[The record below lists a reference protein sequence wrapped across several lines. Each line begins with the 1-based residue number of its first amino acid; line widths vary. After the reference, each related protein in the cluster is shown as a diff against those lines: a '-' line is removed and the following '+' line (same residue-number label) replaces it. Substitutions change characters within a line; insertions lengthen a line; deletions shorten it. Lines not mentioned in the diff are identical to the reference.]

1 MGTFFSKFFNDP
13 LNFHLNFL
21 IRFFLSIFYSLIWFL
36 RFNMYT
42 ISSNSILSFFLL
54 FFYFV
59 IKYWSRNNLLLIT
72 YWFIIILFCFQSPI
86 GYFCWYHI
94 SISRLFQQA
103 LYHVLDSILVALT
116 SYYYISKRALGAH
129 APHGAIWCLGIQ
141 QFLLLPLL
149 SVQLPVRPLFVKFF
163 LCESTKI
170 TKIQS
175 ESLLFQ
181 PKTWG
186 NLHTPRLFWRCHAYY
201 YNLHQVRIIL
211 FHTLVHHFQSSD
223 FHQFSYMILD
233 TYLQH
238 LILLNL
244 KERKLF
250 FRS

>member
-1 MGTFFSKFFNDP
+1 MKEHVEYHKDSTRSFGFF
-13 LNFHLNFL
+13 
-21 IRFFLSIFYSLIWFL
+21 W
-36 RFNMYT
+36 
-42 ISSNSILSFFLL
+42 
-54 FFYFV
+54 
-59 IKYWSRNNLLLIT
+59 
-72 YWFIIILFCFQSPI
+72 ILFYI
-86 GYFCWYHI
+86 VI
-94 SISRLFQQA
+94 SISRIFQQA

-201 YNLHQVRIIL
+201 YNLHQVRTIL
-211 FHTLVHHFQSSD
+211 FYTYSTIAVQWLLVCINFCNI
-223 FHQFSYMILD
+223 FFD
-233 TYLQH
+233 TYLSPFDLFKFEWKKAFENNFSDMQINNQIEI
-238 LILLNL
+238 LIILI
-244 KERKLF
+244 KQVY
-250 FRS
+250 

>member
-1 MGTFFSKFFNDP
+1 ME
-13 LNFHLNFL
+13 FL
-21 IRFFLSIFYSLIWFL
+21 K
-36 RFNMYT
+36 
-42 ISSNSILSFFLL
+42 IL
-54 FFYFV
+54 
-59 IKYWSRNNLLLIT
+59 W
-72 YWFIIILFCFQSPI
+72 
-86 GYFCWYHI
+86 I

-103 LYHVLDSILVALT
+103 LPHVLDSILVALT

-170 TKIQS
+170 TNIQS

-211 FHTLVHHFQSSD
+211 FHT
-223 FHQFSYMILD
+223 FSIAFC
-233 TYLQH
+233 
-238 LILLNL
+238 
-244 KERKLF
+244 LF
-250 FRS
+250 VCVNFCI